1 MKSRM
6 IMAVSGVA
14 VFGVA
19 VLIAGCSS
27 QPSVPFEPTS
37 LVNYHDGYWVIKM
50 PAPGSPFPV
59 TAIND
64 MHVDADTNRITVYAQ
79 SRMLGRVLAPAQV
92 GPGECTESNGET
104 VCFHPDAVYLNGS
117 GQELMEADG
126 TGAWWVKHS
135 WVLGGEGYDNCELRP
150 AETYD
155 NCFWVEGDLMDDGLT
170 MKIGGVGPDGN
181 EYFNTRVP
189 VLNED
194 EVIYV
199 INRFGP
205 TNTDPNAGEIDLS
218 PTVQFVVTG
227 ECQEKASAF
236 DNVTRSC
243 PSFTPNSSTQP

>member
-1 MKSRM
+1 
-6 IMAVSGVA
+6 VD
-14 VFGVA
+14 
-19 VLIAGCSS
+19 
-27 QPSVPFEPTS
+27 
-37 LVNYHDGYWVIKM
+37 YHDGYWVTKM
-50 PAPGSPFPV
+50 NAPGLLFPV

-64 MHVDADTNRITVYAQ
+64 MHVDSDTNRITVYAQ
-79 SRMLGRVLAPAQV
+79 SRVLGRVTAPAQV

-135 WVLGGEGYDNCELRP
+135 WVLGGEGDDNCEMRP

-155 NCFWVEGDLMDDGLT
+155 NCFFVEGNLMDDGLT
-170 MKIGGVGPDGN
+170 MKIGGVYNGA
-181 EYFNTRVP
+181 EHFNTRLP

-194 EVIYV
+194 EVTYLV
-199 INRFGP
+199 TRFGP
-205 TNTDPNAGEIDLS
+205 TNTDPDAGELDLS
-218 PTVQFVVTG
+218 PMVQFVMTW

-243 PSFTPNSSTQP
+243 PSFTPER